1 MVVTWSTMS
10 IVIRKWL
17 WYIVRRPVSA
27 VVSKVNEI
35 SVASDTLQQSMEVDA
50 GVSIQTRT
58 FGGWLLVVIR
68 RNDDRFLA
76 V

>member
-1 MVVTWSTMS
+1 MIAGSGVCVFTHVAMTAFNILWQRSLS
-10 IVIRKWL
+10 RKSCA
-17 WYIVRRPVSA
+17 IGA
-27 VVSKVNEI
+27 N
-35 SVASDTLQQSMEVDA
+35 VDA

-58 FGGWLLVVIR
+58 LSGWLLVVIR

>member
-27 VVSKVNEI
+27 VVSKVDEI

-58 FGGWLLVVIR
+58 LSGWLLVVIR